1 MIASAI
7 PKAVSLP
14 KTASYLALV
23 AFMGL
28 LGIAGGTVL
37 RILALQL
44 EHR

>member
-7 PKAVSLP
+7 PKVASLP
-14 KTASYLALV
+14 KTASLLGLV

-28 LGIAGGTVL
+28 LGIACGTVL